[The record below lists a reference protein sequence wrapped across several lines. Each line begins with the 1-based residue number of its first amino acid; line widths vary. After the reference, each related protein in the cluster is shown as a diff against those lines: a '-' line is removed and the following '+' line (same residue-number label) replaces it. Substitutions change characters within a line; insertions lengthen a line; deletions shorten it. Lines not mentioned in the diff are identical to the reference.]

1 MKHRT
6 RLERAEQR
14 EAAAN
19 HLAQGQPLR
28 QGAAD
33 LGVAR
38 RTLRINGARLD
49 LFFYLFDH
57 ARKGAM
63 MWPVAR
69 V

>member
-6 RLERAEQR
+6 RLERAEPF

-38 RTLRINGARLD
+38 RTLESMVPGSIYFFICSTTPARGL
-49 LFFYLFDH
+49 
-57 ARKGAM
+57 
-63 MWPVAR
+63 
-69 V
+69 